1 MAFHILITMI
11 IRKPKGVET
20 EIKCLA
26 DGVVGIMLRQE
37 ICEGKEVESK
47 EKWSHLLA
55 GTAHTLRV
63 SEPWHGT
70 GRILVAD
77 SAFSSVTT
85 AVECTLREI
94 SDAH

>member
-1 MAFHILITMI
+1 M
-11 IRKPKGVET
+11 R
-20 EIKCLA
+20 
-26 DGVVGIMLRQE
+26 
-37 ICEGKEVESK
+37 GKKLNAEK
-47 EKWSHLLA
+47 KWSHLPA

-85 AVECTLREI
+85 AVECKK
-94 SDAH
+94 S